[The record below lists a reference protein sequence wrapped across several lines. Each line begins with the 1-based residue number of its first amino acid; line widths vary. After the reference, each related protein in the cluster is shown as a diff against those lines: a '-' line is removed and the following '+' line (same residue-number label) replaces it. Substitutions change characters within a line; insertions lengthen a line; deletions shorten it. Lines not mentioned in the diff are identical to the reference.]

1 MAEFGNSFF
10 KKKTLNM
17 KKDESILFNISSET
31 DLVKIVIKRIQ
42 KTRIKQLKIQWN
54 FILHF

>member
-1 MAEFGNSFF
+1 
-10 KKKTLNM
+10 M

-31 DLVKIVIKRIQ
+31 DLVKIVIKRIR